1 MTTLVQEVKKKK
13 KGDVAAAGG
22 SLRPRREKP
31 TNAHESASSIRE
43 QTAGIKPRRRQKDR
57 SDASRRE
64 NQTKVI
70 KEVED
75 ERERGRF
82 VWLPEW
88 SQPTQ
93 RHSDNMFWDEGGS
106 AADLSIT
113 WTYRTRR
120 AFASRLFSFITPALN
135 SPRRLH
141 SVPINKKERESLDLD
156 KV

>member
-1 MTTLVQEVKKKK
+1 MAVA
-13 KGDVAAAGG
+13 GD
-22 SLRPRREKP
+22 SLRPRREKR

-43 QTAGIKPRRRQKDR
+43 QTAWTKPRRRQKDR

-75 ERERGRF
+75 ERERERGRF

-106 AADLSIT
+106 AG
-113 WTYRTRR
+113 R
-120 AFASRLFSFITPALN
+120 P
-135 SPRRLH
+135 LH
-141 SVPINKKERESLDLD
+141 NLDL
-156 KV
+156 